1 MKKPEKPVDVV
12 KAASAKVKKKTGLGA
27 RSAHKNSDW
36 YETAK
41 KAVAI
46 IVDQQVTEP
55 AAPRTTTP
63 LRRGKHA

>member
-12 KAASAKVKKKTGLGA
+12 KATSAKVKGKTALGA
-27 RSAHKNSDW
+27 RSTHKNSDW

-46 IVDQQVTEP
+46 IGDEQVTEH
-55 AAPRTTTP
+55 ATPRTPTS